1 MNILFCTASLIF
13 SCAPNVLSPHFRR
26 IFADFEMGL
35 PPPYA
40 SPPPSG
46 PLSSARR
53 SLTAGQSQPAA
64 RSLAADLHSIG
75 VLHAGLRSVDTSAA
89 TVTSPP
95 CSVPGRSRPWPVS
108 TRRPQPRPVTGAAPR
123 ILAPPTALA
132 GLRRPPS
139 SMWRWFFCK
148 LYFEFE

>member
-1 MNILFCTASLIF
+1 MNILFCTTALIFFLRAQCVAASL
-13 SCAPNVLSPHFRR
+13 RR

-53 SLTAGQSQPAA
+53 SLTADRSQPAA
-64 RSLAADLHSIG
+64 RSLAAGLHSIG
-75 VLHAGLRSVDTSAA
+75 VLHAGLRSVDTPAA

-95 CSVPGRSRPWPVS
+95 CSVPGRSCPWPVS
-108 TRRPQPRPVTGAAPR
+108 TRRPQPGPVTGAAPR

-139 SMWRWFFCK
+139 SLWR
-148 LYFEFE
+148 